1 MKVGKYMDNM
11 NIQLISRKKVYFS
24 QIPNS
29 FRDREDINWME
40 KAAWITLTNYA
51 GEKGQ
56 CFPSLNTISKI
67 SGFSVNTVKKYFKK
81 LEEKGGLY
89 ICERYDKATGKQ
101 LSNRYY
107 VIDID
112 YQTGQFDKSL
122 LEPLK
127 ILYPDKKIF
136 E

>member
-1 MKVGKYMDNM
+1 ME
-11 NIQLISRKKVYFS
+11 NIQLMTRRKVYFT
-24 QIPNS
+24 QFTNV
-29 FRDREDINWME
+29 FRDRKDLNGME
-40 KAAWITLTNYA
+40 KILWLTLSNFA
-51 GEKGQ
+51 GDKGQ
-56 CFPSLNTISKI
+56 CFPSLNTISELLDI
-67 SGFSVNTVKKYFKK
+67 SINTLKKYLKK

-89 ICERYDKATGKQ
+89 ICERYDKTTKKQ

-112 YQTGQFDKSL
+112 YQTGEFDKSL

-127 ILYPDKKIF
+127 ILYPNKKIY

>member
-1 MKVGKYMDNM
+1 ME
-11 NIQLISRKKVYFS
+11 NIELMTKRKVYFT
-24 QIPNS
+24 QFTNS
-29 FRDREDINWME
+29 FRDREDLNGME
-40 KAAWITLTNYA
+40 KILWLTLANFA
-51 GEKGQ
+51 GDKGQ
-56 CFPSLNTISKI
+56 CFPSLNTISKLLDI
-67 SGFSVNTVKKYFKK
+67 SINTLKKYLKK

-107 VIDID
+107 VIDIN
-112 YQTGQFDKSL
+112 YQTGEFDKSL

>member
-1 MKVGKYMDNM
+1 ME
-11 NIQLISRKKVYFS
+11 NIELMTKRKVYFT
-24 QIPNS
+24 QFTNS
-29 FRDREDINWME
+29 FRDREDLNGME
-40 KAAWITLTNYA
+40 KILWLTLANFA
-51 GEKGQ
+51 GDKGQ
-56 CFPSLNTISKI
+56 CFPSLNTISKLLDI
-67 SGFSVNTVKKYFKK
+67 SINTLKKYLKK

-112 YQTGQFDKSL
+112 YHTGEFDKSL

>member
-1 MKVGKYMDNM
+1 M
-11 NIQLISRKKVYFS
+11 NSKVYYT
-24 QIPNS
+24 PYTDK
-29 FRDREDINWME
+29 FRDREDINGME
-40 KAAWITLTNYA
+40 KILWLTLASYA
-51 GEKGQ
+51 GNKGQ
-56 CFPSLNTISKI
+56 CYPSIKTLEKKI
-67 SGFSVNTVKKYFKK
+67 GITQKTLQKHLAS

-89 ICERYDKATGKQ
+89 ICNRYDKATGKQ

-112 YQTGQFDKSL
+112 YHTGEFDKSL

>member
-1 MKVGKYMDNM
+1 MG
-11 NIQLISRKKVYFS
+11 NIELMTKRKVYFT
-24 QIPNS
+24 QFTNL
-29 FRDREDINWME
+29 FRDREDLNGME
-40 KAAWITLTNYA
+40 KILWITLANYA

-56 CFPSLNTISKI
+56 CYPSIKTLEKVLGIKQKAIN
-67 SGFSVNTVKKYFKK
+67 KYLAL

-89 ICERYDKATGKQ
+89 ICNRYDKATGKQ

-112 YQTGQFDKSL
+112 YHTGEFDKSL